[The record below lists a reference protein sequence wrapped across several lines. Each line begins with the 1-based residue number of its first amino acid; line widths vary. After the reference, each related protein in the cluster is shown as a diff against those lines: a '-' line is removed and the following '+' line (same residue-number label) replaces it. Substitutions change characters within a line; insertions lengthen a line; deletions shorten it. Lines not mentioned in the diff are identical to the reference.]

1 MSKLQHEI
9 GLRYRTIT
17 NKKTILYRE
26 LTKTK
31 RCINHYVLETE
42 FIINACPVFY
52 CMDTVTI
59 CNSSEIQSLAKNQ
72 GHQHKFLE
80 KKSSFKVN
88 EQTTT

>member
-52 CMDTVTI
+52 CIDTVTI
-59 CNSSEIQSLAKNQ
+59 CSDGVLQSFLKIRGTNKILDKKKLIQ
-72 GHQHKFLE
+72 
-80 KKSSFKVN
+80 N
-88 EQTTT
+88 E